1 MKSHLYPFTPLY
13 LPYSFNALEPF
24 ISKDALQLN
33 YEYYYKNNIN
43 KLNNLIKSYPTLKIY
58 TLEEG
63 LFNQM
68 ILPSFLRKEYL
79 FYAGGI
85 YNYELFFENLS
96 LYPKI
101 LPHGNFKEAIR
112 KKFGNFDTLLNQLI
126 ALSKSVNNYSYLLV
140 VSTQN
145 KNIHIMGTKDNDTS
159 VPFNLCPL
167 IVINICEHM
176 YFTDYKEDLTQYI
189 KNIFSCINFDVV
201 ESRYN
206 NCFYNN

>member
-33 YEYYYKNNIN
+33 YEYYYKNNID

-112 KKFGNFDTLLNQLI
+112 KKF
-126 ALSKSVNNYSYLLV
+126 
-140 VSTQN
+140 
-145 KNIHIMGTKDNDTS
+145 
-159 VPFNLCPL
+159 
-167 IVINICEHM
+167 
-176 YFTDYKEDLTQYI
+176 
-189 KNIFSCINFDVV
+189 
-201 ESRYN
+201 
-206 NCFYNN
+206 